1 MNTVTIEEIAKELG
15 IKSRELIA
23 RIDKLSPEALFSLN
37 IKSGKSIITVE
48 IAETIFD
55 AVMGD
60 KELLDIGDK
69 PIHHRIGKINLSF
82 VHTPLDIEFI
92 KNFAAIYKTQS
103 TEHFMVR
110 SFNFSEMD
118 IVRFFTAGL
127 IGIDIARYINNR
139 LTKEDVNRL
148 LANLNEI
155 LDDVEVEG
163 IDKQDPL
170 NNLETSIIKHN
181 PEVVYIEGIDYKD
194 VKKYR
199 DIFQY
204 IGKVSKSANIKFEM
218 SFINLPLI
226 DTNETVEK
234 IVSYLRR

>member
-23 RIDKLSPEALFSLN
+23 WIDKLSPEALFSLN

-60 KELLDIGDK
+60 KELVGIGDK

-82 VHTPLDIEFI
+82 VHTPLDIKFI

-170 NNLETSIIKHN
+170 DNLETYIIKHN
-181 PEVVYIEGIDYKD
+181 PEVIYIEGIDYKD
-194 VKKYR
+194 AKKYR
-199 DIFQY
+199 EVFQY
-204 IGKVSKSANIKFEM
+204 IKNVSKSSNIKFEM
-218 SFINLPLI
+218 SFVNLPSDHTTNTIDALI
-226 DTNETVEK
+226 A
-234 IVSYLRR
+234 YFQ